1 MSIQTEDVT
10 LEGKSIDFQTPTHEY
25 LGFDLSIYLLEIV
38 IKIGRH
44 FPIILLSSASINII
58 LAANDLLANSLT
70 FAIVNLVFASGNFV
84 FLVQLRNRKKT
95 ENDERVLETESE
107 GDLQ

>member
-1 MSIQTEDVT
+1 MSVQTENVT
-10 LEGKSIDFQTPTHEY
+10 SEDKSIHFQTPTREH

-58 LAANDLLANSLT
+58 LAANDFLANSLT
-70 FAIVNLVFASGNFV
+70 FAIVNLIFAGGNFV
-84 FLVQLRNRKKT
+84 FLVQLHNRKKT
-95 ENDERVLETESE
+95 IVDERSFVVNSQGEI
-107 GDLQ
+107 Q